1 MSKFLK
7 QNKLFPYL
15 IIEDDIMSKLRR
27 IDYRDFII
35 SHQDSKWSKWMFNGV
50 TEEATRCLINCY
62 RYNIYF
68 DGLCKILKR
77 LILGDDFKLN
87 AGGEFVSLQGVCD
100 KLKESDNLS
109 RQGNY
114 AFQAQ
119 KKNSVSQ
126 DEFLRLYQ
134 WKPPFQVNEIHFNRS
149 EYDDYIAQL
158 HFSCLEEDVGTK
170 SGGNLIIS
178 NTDYYLS
185 IPEKELREYV
195 HSEELINRQN
205 NILRSL
211 MVGGDFIL
219 YPYGHSLQSLLSEI
233 SYNEDGNISSDFK
246 LVKKNSTDGPH
257 WRVGQFW

>member
-7 QNKLFPYL
+7 QNKSFPYL

-50 TEEATRCLINCY
+50 TEEEQCFSRRILI
-62 RYNIYF
+62 
-68 DGLCKILKR
+68 
-77 LILGDDFKLN
+77 
-87 AGGEFVSLQGVCD
+87 
-100 KLKESDNLS
+100 
-109 RQGNY
+109 
-114 AFQAQ
+114 
-119 KKNSVSQ
+119 
-126 DEFLRLYQ
+126 LYQ

-149 EYDDYIAQL
+149 EYDEYIAQL
-158 HFSCLEEDVGTK
+158 HFSCLEEDVGAK

-233 SYNEDGNISSDFK
+233 SYIEDGNISSDFK